1 MSTNF
6 YYTPSFEPFSKF
18 EALHIGKISAGWE
31 FMFQAF
37 EEEESTLTFESQQSC
52 LTLRV
57 GVPALKIKS
66 AQDWRDFMNKS
77 PGHIADEYGTPYSQ
91 DAFWLLVSGFSPKK
105 TASGLVLRNHVDE
118 LYRSEHVF
126 GKVDP
131 SLCWKDLEG
140 FAMLKREFS

>member
-6 YYTPSFEPFSKF
+6 YYKPISEPFAKF

-37 EEEESTLTFESQQSC
+37 DEEESTSTFERQQSS
-52 LTLRV
+52 LSIRV
-57 GVPALKIKS
+57 GIPTLKIKS
-66 AQDWRDFMNKS
+66 SQDWRDFMENN
-77 PGHIADEYGTPYSQ
+77 PGHITDEYGAPYTQ
-91 DAFWLLVSGFSPKK
+91 DSFWLLVSAFSPKK
-105 TASGLVLRNHVDE
+105 AASGLVLRNHVDE

-131 SLCWKDLEG
+131 CLCWKDADG
-140 FAMLKREFS
+140 FAFLKREFS